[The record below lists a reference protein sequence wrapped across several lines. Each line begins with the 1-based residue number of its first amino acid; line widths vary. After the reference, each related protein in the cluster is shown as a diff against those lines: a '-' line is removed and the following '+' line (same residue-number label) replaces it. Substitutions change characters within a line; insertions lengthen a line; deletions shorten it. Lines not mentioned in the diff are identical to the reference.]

1 MFLTFLAL
9 SFIVWVVC
17 VLRIAFFLCTSSSP
31 GLTARS
37 SVDTAIPALLV
48 LTLPAFLPL
57 FWPGLGQYWDE
68 VLVPEMLVLLLIA
81 GGIAVMFLMNKI
93 RPPLVQC
100 NKIAAIGSFSGAVF
114 MFMFLS
120 AMDI

>member
-1 MFLTFLAL
+1 
-9 SFIVWVVC
+9 
-17 VLRIAFFLCTSSSP
+17 
-31 GLTARS
+31 
-37 SVDTAIPALLV
+37 
-48 LTLPAFLPL
+48 
-57 FWPGLGQYWDE
+57 
-68 VLVPEMLVLLLIA
+68 MLVLLLIA